1 MLCWY
6 QTKVCQIAEFLYGIG
21 GGKQITKI
29 LVYAALLINVL
40 FLSSAIS
47 SFVYGT
53 VYLYHRPEMYH
64 KIPVHFNYKR
74 FVIIFL
80 FFMIDLNNKV
90 ARISRIYS
98 IDFINIL
105 KST

>member
-29 LVYAALLINVL
+29 LVYVALLINVL

-74 FVIIFL
+74 FVVFFCFL
-80 FFMIDLNNKV
+80 L
-90 ARISRIYS
+90 S
-98 IDFINIL
+98 ILTI
-105 KST
+105 KSLE